1 MHVNVE
7 TKTALLKGYA
17 HSGVMLKGAEL
28 FKSMCLS
35 RGKCVT
41 YFLCYVLAMLHQT
54 YNFRSHAHDD
64 QRYTKSSKCTDVE
77 HVASRVS
84 MDGDE

>member
-17 HSGVMLKGAEL
+17 LSGMMLKGAEL

-35 RGKCVT
+35 KGKPYVHII
-41 YFLCYVLAMLHQT
+41 YLLCYVRALMHRTDYFPVLAHWE
-54 YNFRSHAHDD
+54 R
-64 QRYTKSSKCTDVE
+64 
-77 HVASRVS
+77 
-84 MDGDE
+84 

>member
-28 FKSMCLS
+28 FKGMCLS
-35 RGKCVT
+35 KGKCVMCFT
-41 YFLCYVLAMLHQT
+41 DDFCYVLAILHQT
-54 YNFRSHAHDD
+54 YNVWSHTHDD
-64 QRYTKSSKCTDVE
+64 QR
-77 HVASRVS
+77 
-84 MDGDE
+84 